1 MQEVEKGNTRIKQM
15 VKMYRKMFRRREN
28 LDSDSEKDLIAAE
41 RKFLKYVLLHGKGAH
56 RRLID

>member
-1 MQEVEKGNTRIKQM
+1 MQEVEKGNAGTKKM

-28 LDSDSEKDLIAAE
+28 LDSDAEKDLIAAE
-41 RKFLKYVLLHGKGAH
+41 RKFLKYVLLHGKNAN